1 MRGPGIFRWVCW
13 AQAVCTYSGA
23 AFICTSEHFPHLM
36 SGPREG
42 NMQVHLIMGWRRV
55 ETWRSVIYSQDFQN
69 IYLSGRSVCFKPG
82 TTEWASSHLAVEL
95 VVEEHG
101 QWRGENSA

>member
-55 ETWRSVIYSQDFQN
+55 ET
-69 IYLSGRSVCFKPG
+69 
-82 TTEWASSHLAVEL
+82 
-95 VVEEHG
+95 
-101 QWRGENSA
+101 